1 MNILVPPKISS
12 QRAAGSARGGGRLAS
27 GAVWLRVA
35 AALAVLAVWWL
46 ASVLISGDV
55 VPSPLVTA
63 ERLAELWRA
72 GDFLG
77 HVGHTLRRVGL
88 GMLLTVALA
97 IMLGVAMGRSRRA
110 ELFFDMPVL
119 VGRTIPGLAWAL
131 MAVMVV
137 GLNERAPVLAV
148 VLTATPLV
156 TVQIWEAT
164 KALDRDL
171 FEMARVF
178 RVAPADRLRHI
189 VLPALAPEVVA
200 GIKLGLSLG
209 WQVVVLAELL
219 GLGNGVGYQI
229 NESFSNFDVAGV
241 LAWTLAFSAIM
252 AFIEYGLIGALQRRM
267 TRWRPTTG
275 IG

>member
-1 MNILVPPKISS
+1 MNILVPPKIAQ
-12 QRAAGSARGGGRLAS
+12 QRAAGSTRRGGALAS
-27 GAVWLRVA
+27 GALWLRVA

-46 ASVLISGDV
+46 ASALISGDV
-55 VPSPLVTA
+55 VPSPVATA
-63 ERLAELWRA
+63 ERLGQLWQD
-72 GDFLG
+72 GDFLT
-77 HVGHTLRRVGL
+77 HVGHTLRRVAL
-88 GMLLTVALA
+88 GMLLTVVLA
-97 IMLGVAMGRSRRA
+97 ILLGVAMGRSRRA

-171 FEMARVF
+171 FGMAQVF
-178 RVAPADRLRHI
+178 RVAPVDRLRHI

-200 GIKLGLSLG
+200 GTKLGLSLA
-209 WQVVVLAELL
+209 WQVVVLAELF

-229 NESFSNFDVAGV
+229 NENFSNFDVAGV

-267 TRWRPTTG
+267 TRWRPALSR
-275 IG
+275 